1 MGINELDSH
10 EISLRLI
17 KNLFD
22 TITRQEN
29 LKDY

>member
-22 TITRQEN
+22 IITIQEN
-29 LKDY
+29 LKDF